1 MHKESGKIIHYLR
14 KNHTKVMVMS
24 VAVFFLT
31 FNLAKLIH
39 LYRVSPGKT
48 LVKRNAYFF
57 EHMNSVLRDIAPA
70 FTYKELFYALL
81 IVLLTGLLI
90 HLARPPKK
98 NMKTGVEYGSA
109 RWGNHESIAP
119 YIDKDQYHNIIL
131 SATERLSMSG
141 RMPVMEHNRN
151 KNVIVI
157 GGSGSGKTYS
167 FVTPNLLQ
175 MDCSYVVTDPK
186 GTIVNNIG
194 TLFLRSHY
202 KVKILNTIN
211 FSKSM
216 RYNPFAYIKREKD
229 ILKMANAL
237 FAALKGGEGGS
248 AADPFW
254 DEAAKLF
261 MQAIFGFIW
270 YEAPEE
276 EQNMSTFLEL
286 LNACEVREDDDTF
299 KNAVDLLFEDLE
311 DRLNKKAS
319 KDYEKAKQYLENL
332 QSFHL
337 DRKKEIAIAAKR
349 LRRAEKNL
357 NAGSEHFAVRQWK
370 KYKLAAGKTAKSILI
385 TIGSKFSV
393 FDIREVRDLMQY
405 DEMDLENI
413 GKEKTILF
421 IITSDTDRTFNFIAN
436 LLYNQLFDT
445 LCFLADNE
453 YGGRLPVH
461 VRCIMDEFA
470 NLGKINDWQILISTI
485 RSREISANMI
495 LQSKSQ
501 LKSIYKDDAETIEDN
516 CDTFVFL
523 GGKGKTTLKD
533 IEESLGK
540 ETVDLFNET
549 DTRGS
554 HISKGINY
562 NKIGRELMS
571 VFELNVMPRSKC
583 IVQISGVAPFYSDKY
598 NTGGHP
604 RYRYTADADKKMFF
618 DTAKYVEILHMQR
631 ELPHKEVILRGSDH
645 YINYGVIEE
654 EI

>member
-1 MHKESGKIIHYLR
+1 M
-14 KNHTKVMVMS
+14 
-24 VAVFFLT
+24 
-31 FNLAKLIH
+31 
-39 LYRVSPGKT
+39 
-48 LVKRNAYFF
+48 
-57 EHMNSVLRDIAPA
+57 
-70 FTYKELFYALL
+70 
-81 IVLLTGLLI
+81 
-90 HLARPPKK
+90 
-98 NMKTGVEYGSA
+98 
-109 RWGNHESIAP
+109 
-119 YIDKDQYHNIIL
+119 
-131 SATERLSMSG
+131 
-141 RMPVMEHNRN
+141 
-151 KNVIVI
+151 
-157 GGSGSGKTYS
+157 
-167 FVTPNLLQ
+167 
-175 MDCSYVVTDPK
+175 
-186 GTIVNNIG
+186 
-194 TLFLRSHY
+194 RSHY

-211 FSKSM
+211 FAKSM
-216 RYNPFAYIKREKD
+216 KYNPFVYIKREKD

-237 FAALKGGEGGS
+237 FTALKGGEGGS

-261 MQAIFGFIW
+261 MQAVFGYIW
-270 YEAPEE
+270 YEAPED

-311 DRLNKKAS
+311 ESLNKKS
-319 KDYEKAKQYLENL
+319 DKDYQKAKQSLENL
-332 QSFHL
+332 RAEHPDQT
-337 DRKKEIAIAAKR
+337 DEIARAKKA
-349 LRRAEKNL
+349 LKKAEKNL
-357 NAGSEHFAVRQWK
+357 NAGTEHFAVRQWK

-393 FDIREVRDLMQY
+393 FDIQEVRDLMQY
-405 DEMDLENI
+405 DEMDLESI
-413 GKEKTILF
+413 GQEKTILF

-445 LCFLADNE
+445 LCYMADNK

-583 IVQISGVAPFYSDKY
+583 IVQISGIAPFYSDKY
-598 NTGGHP
+598 NTRGHP
-604 RYRYTADADKKMFF
+604 RYRYTTDADKKMFF
-618 DTAKYVEILHMQR
+618 DTVKYVETIHVQN
-631 ELPHKEVILRGSDH
+631 EAPHKEVILRSGDH
-645 YINYGVIEE
+645 YIDYGTIEGTN
-654 EI
+654 